1 MADTLKRSKIGYNGT
16 GADGRPVVHWQWE
29 PFGWGCSIRCM
40 APEKCWAEK
49 ICPRAAAGMKPTC
62 EDCRT
67 FKPHYHPKRVGQP
80 GRMKT
85 ARVILDGFHT
95 DWMCP
100 EHTDGQLR
108 SVCDAM
114 ASNRRHTFVTLTKRP
129 ERLRSLPLFRCL
141 RPEQLGFV
149 YNGCTIRNQADADEK
164 MAHILSI
171 PGKKWLSLEPL
182 WNRAIIAPWLC
193 LTKDGTNWARRADM
207 PGTFYPPIEGVLI
220 GHDNRPGAPGTDTL
234 AHIRSCVEQCKAA
247 GVNWWVKQIW
257 AQVCDRCGRVADA
270 SVFGEGAI
278 RGKYCAHSE
287 GLGDCVDGLVRPRLL
302 RASHP
307 SEYAL
312 FPEDLKSGR
321 LPWSAPKEHQ
331 NV

>member
-1 MADTLKRSKIGYNGT
+1 MANTLKRSRIGYNGT
-16 GADGRPVVHWQWE
+16 GADGRPVE
-29 PFGWGCSIRCM
+29 RYYGWNPGGFGCSMKCDG
-40 APEKCWAEK
+40 CWALALGRRLGK
-49 ICPRAAAGMKPTC
+49 CPKC
-62 EDCRT
+62 
-67 FKPHYHPKRVGQP
+67 KRGEVHLHRERLCQP
-80 GRMKT
+80 
-85 ARVILDGFHT
+85 A
-95 DWMCP
+95 
-100 EHTDGQLR
+100 
-108 SVCDAM
+108 
-114 ASNRRHTFVTLTKRP
+114 NTKRP
-129 ERLRSLPLFRCL
+129 GVVLVNFTCDTFDEG
-141 RPEQLGFV
+141 RPDADVQAILDATVEKHTNVFLTKNPSRMKCFALTGEWEDEH
-149 YNGCTIRNQADADEK
+149 YLGCTIRNQADADEK